1 MWPSPGPVTAAALT
15 VVIPLSFD
23 LTYSWEINMSL
34 TLRSHLCVR
43 QCLLILTLLL
53 GCHLTARAATTF
65 VVTNTDDSGPGSL
78 RQAILDANAN
88 AGSDLITFN
97 IGSGLKTITPASK
110 LPDITDP
117 VVIDGT
123 TQPGFSGSPLI
134 EINATNTGFNV
145 VLLISAGNTTI
156 RSLIINRFQNGGIL
170 LSANGGNHIEGCYI
184 GTDATGSTGTNNNG
198 NGISIDSSSN
208 NVIGGTTANTRNVIG
223 RVDTGV
229 SIFGF
234 NGDGNQILGNY
245 IGLDATGKVA
255 VPVFQGIFLG
265 SSNNVVGG
273 TTPAAR
279 NVIGAGDHGGIVI
292 QSGLSFGTSGNVVQG
307 NYIGTDSTGNV
318 ALGFIG
324 DGIVIFNSSDDNLI
338 GGTAAGAG
346 NVISGNGFG
355 FRIEGT
361 SAGADGPPTGN
372 ILQGNFI
379 GVGAD
384 GSTPVPNRVQGVRIA
399 VAHNT
404 IVGGSAPGAGNVIA
418 FNGPGEEIGVNGI
431 EVLGDNT
438 RNNSI
443 RGNSIY
449 SNGRLGIDISPGGVT
464 PNDTGDVDSGANN
477 IQNFPL
483 ITSVVSAAGQT
494 TITGTLNSTPSTN
507 FILDFY
513 SNAVCD
519 SSGNGEGAKP
529 FALNPAAV
537 MTDANGNASFNVIVP
552 TTLPAGRIIT
562 ATATDPS
569 GNTSEFSPC
578 SSTQT
583 LGSVH
588 FDPASY
594 TAIEDVGS
602 LPITVTRSGGIGTL
616 TVQFNTLDGT
626 AKAGEDYVATSGSLT
641 FLEGE
646 TTKTFNVTILNNAA
660 SEIDES
666 LMVVLKNPDDPDTV
680 GNPAIAVITLK
691 DNSTV
696 PGLSINN
703 VNMTEGNSA
712 TFTVTLEP
720 VTGRTV
726 TVNYSTSFLSATN
739 GKDFQPASG
748 TLTFNPGVTTQTIVV
763 QSLDDAIDEFVESF
777 EVNLTN
783 PVNAGLLDDQGTAN
797 IIDNE
802 PNVTMSIS
810 DVSVFEGNTGVTTAV
825 FTVRASGPHEKFIF
839 ARYSTANGTATSPSD
854 YVAAINGG
862 VNFLPGQL
870 ERNIGITVIGDTE
883 TEPDETFLVNLTF
896 ADTAEIADGQA
907 TGTILNDEGA
917 TAPLQ
922 LLLDTSGPDAIQ
934 AAALDSM
941 LALRDPFPVVNVLN
955 LLNTG
960 ADKNTRVHLFVRN
973 LQLGQGETAAS
984 VVVRL
989 IASNNQ
995 SHDIPAEAVMP
1006 VQNTDFAQVTFR
1018 LPNGLPSGKCI
1029 VEVRAQG
1036 RSTNSGT
1043 FRISN

>member
-1 MWPSPGPVTAAALT
+1 
-15 VVIPLSFD
+15 
-23 LTYSWEINMSL
+23 MSL
-34 TLRSHLCVR
+34 TSRSQLRVR

-53 GCHLTARAATTF
+53 GGHLTAHAATTF
-65 VVTNTDDSGPGSL
+65 VVTNTDDNGPGSL

-88 AGSDLITFN
+88 AGSDVITFN
-97 IGSGLKTITPASK
+97 IGSGLKTMTPASK

-134 EINATNTGFNV
+134 EINASNTGFAWP
-145 VLLISAGNTTI
+145 LLISAGNTTI
-156 RSLIINRFQNGGIL
+156 RSLIINHFQNGGIL
-170 LSANGGNHIEGCYI
+170 LLNNGGNHVEGCYV
-184 GTDATGSTGTNNNG
+184 GTDATGSTGTNSRG
-198 NGISIDSSSN
+198 NAIAISSSSN
-208 NVIGGTTANTRNVIG
+208 NVIGGTIANTRNVI
-223 RVDTGV
+223 TGGDNGIAV
-229 SIFGF
+229 FGF
-234 NGDGNQILGNY
+234 GGDGNQILGNY
-245 IGLDATGKVA
+245 IGVDVTGKVA
-255 VPVFQGIFLG
+255 LPVFQGIVLAT
-265 SSNNVVGG
+265 SNNVVGG

-279 NVIGAGDHGGIVI
+279 NVIGAGNDGGIVI
-292 QSGLSFGTSGNVVQG
+292 LPGGAFATSGNVVQG
-307 NYIGTDSTGNV
+307 NYVGTDASGNV
-318 ALGFIG
+318 ALGFPG
-324 DGIVIFNSSDDNLI
+324 HGIVIFNSSNNNLI
-338 GGTAAGAG
+338 GGTTPGAG

-399 VAHNT
+399 VAQNT
-404 IVGGSAPGAGNVIA
+404 IVGGSAPGAANVIA
-418 FNGPGEEIGVNGI
+418 FNGPSEEIGVNGI
-431 EVLGDNT
+431 EILGENT
-438 RNNSI
+438 RNISI
-443 RGNSIY
+443 RGNFIY
-449 SNGRLGIDISPGGVT
+449 SNGRLGIDISPFGVT
-464 PNDTGDVDSGANN
+464 PNDTGDADDGANKL
-477 IQNFPL
+477 QNFPL
-483 ITSVVSAAGQT
+483 ITSVVSTAAQT
-494 TITGTLNSTPSTN
+494 TITGTLNSTPNTS

-513 SNAVCD
+513 ANAVCD
-519 SSGNGEGAKP
+519 SSGNGEGARP

-537 MTDANGNASFNVIVP
+537 ITDANGNANFNMVVP
-552 TTLPAGRIIT
+552 TSLPAGRVIT

-588 FDPASY
+588 FEPASY

-616 TVQFNTLDGT
+616 TVQYNTLDGT

-646 TTKTFNVTILNNAA
+646 TTKSFNVTILNNAA
-660 SEIDES
+660 SELDES
-666 LMVVLKNPDDPDTV
+666 LMVVLKNPDDPDVV
-680 GNPAIAVITLK
+680 GNPGTAVITLK
-691 DNSTV
+691 DNSTT
-696 PGLSINN
+696 PALSINN
-703 VNMTEGNSA
+703 RNMTEGTSA
-712 TFTVTLEP
+712 TFTVSLDLA
-720 VTGRTV
+720 TGRTV
-726 TVNYSTSFLSATN
+726 TVNYSTSADSATS
-739 GKDFQPASG
+739 GTDFQPVSG

-763 QSLDDAIDEFVESF
+763 QSLEDSIDEFVETF

-783 PVNAGLLDDQGTAN
+783 PVNAGLLDGGVGIGR

-802 PNVTMSIS
+802 PNVTVSIS
-810 DVSVFEGNTGVTTAV
+810 DVSVHEGNAGTTTAN
-825 FTVRASGPHEKFIF
+825 FTVRVSGPHEKFIF
-839 ARYSTANGTATSPSD
+839 VRYSTANGTASSPSD
-854 YVAAINGG
+854 YVATLDGF
-862 VNFLPGQL
+862 VNFFPGQL
-870 ERNIGITVIGDTE
+870 EKNIGITVNGDTE
-883 TEPDETFLVNLTF
+883 TEPDETFLVNLFF

-922 LLLDTSGPDAIQ
+922 LLRDESGPDPIQ

-955 LLNTG
+955 LLNTS
-960 ADKNTRVHLFVRN
+960 ADKNTRVSLFVRN

-984 VVVRL
+984 VIVRL
-989 IASNNQ
+989 VDSNNQ
-995 SHDIPAEAVMP
+995 SQDIPAEAVMP
-1006 VQNTDFAQVTFR
+1006 VQNTDLTQVTFR
-1018 LPNGLPSGKCI
+1018 LPNGLPAGKCI

-1036 RSTNSGT
+1036 RSSNSGT